1 MDLILVRNNIMH
13 VAIIMDGN
21 GRWAESHGMHRING
35 HKEGAKR
42 VEEIVRH
49 ASTVGIT
56 NLTLYAFSTENWQR
70 PSLEVQTLFQLIKL
84 YLRKK
89 VRILKLE
96 NVKINFIGRR
106 DQLPK
111 SVVDEMHNSE
121 TITQNCTGLKL
132 NIAVDYGGR
141 DEILRSVNRFIRENS
156 GVISQ
161 INEVTLK
168 KYSDMKDQPDPD
180 LIIRTGGDKRLSNF
194 MLWHAAYSELNF
206 VDTLW
211 PDFSVSELN
220 SAIEDFGDRD
230 RRFGTI
236 PQVAE

>member
-1 MDLILVRNNIMH
+1 MH

-21 GRWAESHGMHRING
+21 GRWAESRGMHRING

-42 VEEIVRH
+42 VEEIVRY

-70 PSLEVQTLFQLIKL
+70 PSLEIQTLFQLIKL

-89 VRILKLE
+89 VHVLKLE
-96 NVKINFIGRR
+96 NVKISFLGRR

-111 SVVDEMHNSE
+111 SVVTEMHSSE
-121 TITQNCTGLKL
+121 AATQKCTGLQL

-141 DEILRSVNRFIRENS
+141 DEILRAVNKFMCANIATNS
-156 GVISQ
+156 KID
-161 INEVTLK
+161 EATLR
-168 KYSDMKDQPDPD
+168 KYSDLKDQPDPD
-180 LIIRTGGDKRLSNF
+180 LIIRTGGDQRLSNF
-194 MLWHAAYSELNF
+194 MLWHAAYSELSF

-211 PDFSVSELN
+211 PDFSVQELS
-220 SAIEDFGDRD
+220 SAMKSFDAQN

>member
-1 MDLILVRNNIMH
+1 MH

-42 VEEIVRH
+42 VEEIVRY

-70 PSLEVQTLFQLIKL
+70 PSLEIQTLFQLIKL

-96 NVKINFIGRR
+96 NVKIQFIGRR

-111 SVVDEMHNSE
+111 LVVAEMHNSE
-121 TITQNCTGLKL
+121 TATQNCTGLQL

-141 DEILRSVNRFIRENS
+141 DEILRAVNRFMYENS
-156 GVISQ
+156 GAVSQ
-161 INEVTLK
+161 IDEVILK
-168 KYSDMKDQPDPD
+168 KYSDLKDQPDPD
-180 LIIRTGGDKRLSNF
+180 LIIRTGGDQRLSNF

-211 PDFSVSELN
+211 PDFSVTELN
-220 SAIEDFGDRD
+220 LAIENFGGRN
-230 RRFGTI
+230 RRFGSI

>member
-1 MDLILVRNNIMH
+1 MH

-21 GRWAESHGMHRING
+21 GRWAESRGMHRING

-49 ASTVGIT
+49 APTLGIT

-70 PSLEVQTLFQLIKL
+70 PSLEIQTLFQLIKL

-89 VRILKLE
+89 VHVLKLE
-96 NVKINFIGRR
+96 NVKISFLGRR

-111 SVVDEMHNSE
+111 SVVTEMHSSE
-121 TITQNCTGLKL
+121 AATQKCTGLQL

-141 DEILRSVNRFIRENS
+141 DEILRAMNKFMCANIATS
-156 GVISQ
+156 SQ
-161 INEVTLK
+161 IDEATLR
-168 KYSDMKDQPDPD
+168 KYSDLKDQPDPD
-180 LIIRTGGDKRLSNF
+180 LIIRTGGDQRLSNF
-194 MLWHAAYSELNF
+194 MLWHAAYSELSF
-206 VDTLW
+206 IDTLW
-211 PDFSVSELN
+211 PDFSVQELS
-220 SAIEDFGDRD
+220 SAMKSFDAQN

>member
-1 MDLILVRNNIMH
+1 MH

-21 GRWAESHGMHRING
+21 GRWAESRGLHRICG

-42 VEEIVRH
+42 VEEIVRY

-70 PSLEVQTLFQLIKL
+70 PSLEIQTLFQLIKL

-89 VRILKLE
+89 VHILKLE
-96 NVKINFIGRR
+96 NVKISFIGRR

-111 SVVDEMHNSE
+111 PVVTEMLNSE
-121 TITQNCTGLKL
+121 AATQKCTGLQL

-141 DEILRSVNRFIRENS
+141 DEILRAMNKFMCANIATS
-156 GVISQ
+156 SQ
-161 INEVTLK
+161 IDEATLR
-168 KYSDMKDQPDPD
+168 KYSDLKDQPDPD
-180 LIIRTGGDKRLSNF
+180 LIIRTGGDQRLSNF
-194 MLWHAAYSELNF
+194 MLWHAAYSELSF

-211 PDFSVSELN
+211 PDFSVQELS
-220 SAIEDFGDRD
+220 SAMKSFDAQN

>member
-1 MDLILVRNNIMH
+1 MH

-21 GRWAESHGMHRING
+21 GRWAESRGLHRIHG

-42 VEEIVRH
+42 VEEIVRY
-49 ASTVGIT
+49 ASTIGIT

-70 PSLEVQTLFQLIKL
+70 PSLEIQTLFQLIKL

-89 VRILKLE
+89 VHILKLE
-96 NVKINFIGRR
+96 NVKISFIGRR

-111 SVVDEMHNSE
+111 SVVTEMLNSE
-121 TITQNCTGLKL
+121 AATQKCTGLQL

-141 DEILRSVNRFIRENS
+141 DEILRAMNKFMCANIATS
-156 GVISQ
+156 SQ
-161 INEVTLK
+161 IDEATLR
-168 KYSDMKDQPDPD
+168 KYSDLKDQPDPD
-180 LIIRTGGDKRLSNF
+180 LIIRTGGDQRLSNF
-194 MLWHAAYSELNF
+194 MLWHAAYSELSF

-211 PDFSVSELN
+211 PDFSVQELS
-220 SAIEDFGDRD
+220 SAMKSFDAQN

>member
-1 MDLILVRNNIMH
+1 MH

-21 GRWAESHGMHRING
+21 GRWAESRGLHRICG

-42 VEEIVRH
+42 VEEIVRY
-49 ASTVGIT
+49 ASTVGIA

-70 PSLEVQTLFQLIKL
+70 PSLEIQTLFQLIKL

-89 VRILKLE
+89 VHVLKLE
-96 NVKINFIGRR
+96 NVKISFMGRR

-111 SVVDEMHNSE
+111 SVVTEMHSSE
-121 TITQNCTGLKL
+121 AATQKCTGLQL

-141 DEILRSVNRFIRENS
+141 DEILRAVNKFMCANIATSSKIDEA
-156 GVISQ
+156 
-161 INEVTLK
+161 TLR
-168 KYSDMKDQPDPD
+168 KYSDLKDQPDPD
-180 LIIRTGGDKRLSNF
+180 LIIRTGGDQRLSNF
-194 MLWHAAYSELNF
+194 MLWHAAYSELSF

-211 PDFSVSELN
+211 PDFSAQELS
-220 SAIEDFGDRD
+220 SAMKSFDAQN

>member
-1 MDLILVRNNIMH
+1 MH

-21 GRWAESHGMHRING
+21 GRWAENRGLHRING

-42 VEEIVRH
+42 VEEIVRY

-70 PSLEVQTLFQLIKL
+70 PSLEIQTLFQLIKL

-89 VRILKLE
+89 VHVLKLE
-96 NVKINFIGRR
+96 NVKISFIGRR

-111 SVVDEMHNSE
+111 SVVTEMHSSE
-121 TITQNCTGLKL
+121 AATQECTGLQL

-141 DEILRSVNRFIRENS
+141 DEILRAVNKFMCANIATS
-156 GVISQ
+156 SQ
-161 INEVTLK
+161 IDEATLR
-168 KYSDMKDQPDPD
+168 KYSDLKDQPDPD
-180 LIIRTGGDKRLSNF
+180 LIIRTGGDQRLSNF
-194 MLWHAAYSELNF
+194 MLWHAAYSELSF

-211 PDFSVSELN
+211 PDFSVQELS
-220 SAIEDFGDRD
+220 SAMKSFDGQN

>member
-220 SAIEDFGDRD
+220 SAIEDFVDRD

>member
-1 MDLILVRNNIMH
+1 MH

-21 GRWAESHGMHRING
+21 GRWAESRGMHRMTG

-70 PSLEVQTLFQLIKL
+70 PSLEIQTLFQLIKL

-89 VRILKLE
+89 VHILKLE
-96 NVKINFIGRR
+96 NVKISFIGRR

-111 SVVDEMHNSE
+111 SVVTEMHSSE
-121 TITQNCTGLKL
+121 AATQKCTGLQL

-141 DEILRSVNRFIRENS
+141 DEILRAVNKFMCANIATSSKIDEA
-156 GVISQ
+156 
-161 INEVTLK
+161 TLR
-168 KYSDMKDQPDPD
+168 KYSDLKDQPDPD
-180 LIIRTGGDKRLSNF
+180 LIIRTGGDQRLSNF
-194 MLWHAAYSELNF
+194 MLWHAAYSELSF

-211 PDFSVSELN
+211 PDFSVQELS
-220 SAIEDFGDRD
+220 SAMKSFDAQN

>member
-1 MDLILVRNNIMH
+1 MH

-21 GRWAESHGMHRING
+21 GRWAESRGMHRING

-49 ASTVGIT
+49 ASTFGIK

-70 PSLEVQTLFQLIKL
+70 PSLEIQTLFQLIKL

-89 VRILKLE
+89 VHVLKLE
-96 NVKINFIGRR
+96 NVKISFMGRR

-111 SVVDEMHNSE
+111 SVVTEMHSSE
-121 TITQNCTGLKL
+121 AATQKCTGLQL

-141 DEILRSVNRFIRENS
+141 DEILRAVNKFMCANIATSSKIDEA
-156 GVISQ
+156 
-161 INEVTLK
+161 TLR
-168 KYSDMKDQPDPD
+168 KYSDLKDQPDPD
-180 LIIRTGGDKRLSNF
+180 LIIRTGGDQRLSNF
-194 MLWHAAYSELNF
+194 MLWQAAYSELSF
-206 VDTLW
+206 IDTLW
-211 PDFSVSELN
+211 PDFSVQELS
-220 SAIEDFGDRD
+220 SAMKSFDAQN

>member
-1 MDLILVRNNIMH
+1 MH

-21 GRWAESHGMHRING
+21 GRWAESRGMHRING

-49 ASTVGIT
+49 ASTFGIK

-70 PSLEVQTLFQLIKL
+70 PSLEIQTLFQLIKL

-89 VRILKLE
+89 VHILKLE
-96 NVKINFIGRR
+96 NVKISFIGRR

-111 SVVDEMHNSE
+111 SVVTEMLNSE
-121 TITQNCTGLKL
+121 AATQKCTGLQL

-141 DEILRSVNRFIRENS
+141 DEILRAMNKFMCANIATS
-156 GVISQ
+156 SQ
-161 INEVTLK
+161 IDEATLR
-168 KYSDMKDQPDPD
+168 KYSDLKDQPDPD
-180 LIIRTGGDKRLSNF
+180 LIIRTGGDQRLSNF
-194 MLWHAAYSELNF
+194 MLWHAAYSELRF

-211 PDFSVSELN
+211 PDFFVQELT
-220 SAIEDFGDRD
+220 SAIKSFDGQN

>member
-1 MDLILVRNNIMH
+1 MH

-21 GRWAESHGMHRING
+21 GRWAESRGMSRING

-42 VEEIVRH
+42 VEDIVKY
-49 ASTVGIT
+49 ASTIGIT

-70 PSLEVQTLFQLIKL
+70 PSFEIQTLFQVIKL

-89 VRILKLE
+89 VTILKLE

-111 SVVDEMHNSE
+111 PVIAEMHNSE
-121 TITQNCTGLKL
+121 AATQNCTGLKL

-141 DEILRSVNRFIRENS
+141 DEILRAVNQFMCEKNVTS
-156 GVISQ
+156 SQ
-161 INEVTLK
+161 IDESTLK
-168 KYSDMKDQPDPD
+168 KYSDLSDQPDPD

-211 PDFSVSELN
+211 PDFSILEFK
-220 SAIEDFGDRD
+220 SAIENFGARD
-230 RRFGTI
+230 RRFGTV

>member
-1 MDLILVRNNIMH
+1 MH

-21 GRWAESHGMHRING
+21 GRWAESRGLHRICG

-42 VEEIVRH
+42 VEEIVRY

-70 PSLEVQTLFQLIKL
+70 PSLEIQTLFQLIKL

-89 VRILKLE
+89 VHVLKLE
-96 NVKINFIGRR
+96 NVKISFMGRR

-111 SVVDEMHNSE
+111 SVVTEMHSSE
-121 TITQNCTGLKL
+121 AATQKCTGLQL

-141 DEILRSVNRFIRENS
+141 DEILRAVNKFMCANIATSSKIDEA
-156 GVISQ
+156 
-161 INEVTLK
+161 TLR
-168 KYSDMKDQPDPD
+168 KYSDLKDQPDPD
-180 LIIRTGGDKRLSNF
+180 LIIRTGGDQRLSNF
-194 MLWHAAYSELNF
+194 MLWHAAYSELSF
-206 VDTLW
+206 VDTIW
-211 PDFSVSELN
+211 PDFSVQKLS
-220 SAIEDFGDRD
+220 SAMKSFDARN

-236 PQVAE
+236 PHVAE

>member
-1 MDLILVRNNIMH
+1 MH

-21 GRWAESHGMHRING
+21 GRWAESRGMHRITG

-49 ASTVGIT
+49 APTVGIT

-70 PSLEVQTLFQLIKL
+70 PSLEIQTLFQLIKL

-89 VRILKLE
+89 VHILKLE
-96 NVKINFIGRR
+96 NVKISFIGRR

-111 SVVDEMHNSE
+111 SVVTEMHSSE
-121 TITQNCTGLKL
+121 AATQKCTGLQL

-141 DEILRSVNRFIRENS
+141 DEILRAVNKFMCANIATSSKIDEA
-156 GVISQ
+156 
-161 INEVTLK
+161 TLR
-168 KYSDMKDQPDPD
+168 KYSDLKDQPDPD
-180 LIIRTGGDKRLSNF
+180 LIIRTGGDQRLSNF
-194 MLWHAAYSELNF
+194 MLWHAAYSELSF

-211 PDFSVSELN
+211 PDFSVQELS
-220 SAIEDFGDRD
+220 SAMKSFDAQN

>member
-1 MDLILVRNNIMH
+1 MH

-21 GRWAESHGMHRING
+21 GRWAESRGMHRING

-49 ASTVGIT
+49 ASTFGIK

-70 PSLEVQTLFQLIKL
+70 PSLEIQTLFQLIKL

-89 VRILKLE
+89 VHVLKLE
-96 NVKINFIGRR
+96 NVKISFMGRR

-111 SVVDEMHNSE
+111 SVVTEMHSSE
-121 TITQNCTGLKL
+121 AATQKCTGLQL

-141 DEILRSVNRFIRENS
+141 DEILRAVNKFMCANIATSSKIDEA
-156 GVISQ
+156 
-161 INEVTLK
+161 TLR
-168 KYSDMKDQPDPD
+168 KYSDLKDQPDPD
-180 LIIRTGGDKRLSNF
+180 LIIRTGGDQRLSNF
-194 MLWHAAYSELNF
+194 MLWHAAYSELSF

-211 PDFSVSELN
+211 PDFSVQELS
-220 SAIEDFGDRD
+220 SAMKSFDAQN

>member
-1 MDLILVRNNIMH
+1 MH

-21 GRWAESHGMHRING
+21 GRWAENRGLHRING

-42 VEEIVRH
+42 VEEIVRY

-70 PSLEVQTLFQLIKL
+70 PSLEIQTLFQLIKL

-89 VRILKLE
+89 VHVLKLE
-96 NVKINFIGRR
+96 NVKISFLGRR

-111 SVVDEMHNSE
+111 SVVTEMHSSE
-121 TITQNCTGLKL
+121 AATQKCTGLQL

-141 DEILRSVNRFIRENS
+141 DEILRAVNKFMCANIATSSKIDEA
-156 GVISQ
+156 
-161 INEVTLK
+161 TLR
-168 KYSDMKDQPDPD
+168 KYSDLKDQPDPD
-180 LIIRTGGDKRLSNF
+180 LIIRTGGDQRLSNF
-194 MLWHAAYSELNF
+194 LLWHAAYSELSF
-206 VDTLW
+206 IDTLW
-211 PDFSVSELN
+211 PDFSVQELS
-220 SAIEDFGDRD
+220 SAMKSFDAQN

>member
-1 MDLILVRNNIMH
+1 MH

-21 GRWAESHGMHRING
+21 GRWAESRGMHRING

-49 ASTVGIT
+49 ASTFGIK

-70 PSLEVQTLFQLIKL
+70 PSLEIQTLFQLIKL

-89 VRILKLE
+89 VHILKLE
-96 NVKINFIGRR
+96 NVKISFIGRR

-111 SVVDEMHNSE
+111 PVVTEMLNSE
-121 TITQNCTGLKL
+121 AATQKCTGLQL

-141 DEILRSVNRFIRENS
+141 DEILRAVNKFMCANI
-156 GVISQ
+156 
-161 INEVTLK
+161 VTSSKIDEATLR
-168 KYSDMKDQPDPD
+168 KYSDLKDQPDPD
-180 LIIRTGGDKRLSNF
+180 LIIRTGGDQRLSNF
-194 MLWHAAYSELNF
+194 MLWHAAYSELSF
-206 VDTLW
+206 VNTLW
-211 PDFSVSELN
+211 PDFSVQELS
-220 SAIEDFGDRD
+220 SAMKSFDAQN

>member
-1 MDLILVRNNIMH
+1 MH

-21 GRWAESHGMHRING
+21 GRWAESRGLHRICG

-42 VEEIVRH
+42 VEEIVRY

-70 PSLEVQTLFQLIKL
+70 PSLEIQTLFQLIKL

-89 VRILKLE
+89 VHVLKLE
-96 NVKINFIGRR
+96 NVKISFMGRR

-111 SVVDEMHNSE
+111 SVVTEMHSSE
-121 TITQNCTGLKL
+121 AATQKCTGLQL

-141 DEILRSVNRFIRENS
+141 DEILRAVNKFMCANIATSSKIDEA
-156 GVISQ
+156 
-161 INEVTLK
+161 TLR
-168 KYSDMKDQPDPD
+168 KYSDLKDQPDPD
-180 LIIRTGGDKRLSNF
+180 LIIRTGGDQRLSNF
-194 MLWHAAYSELNF
+194 MLWQAAYSELSF
-206 VDTLW
+206 IDTLW
-211 PDFSVSELN
+211 PDFSVQELS
-220 SAIEDFGDRD
+220 SAMKSFDARN

>member
-1 MDLILVRNNIMH
+1 MH

-21 GRWAESHGMHRING
+21 GRWAESRGLHRICG

-42 VEEIVRH
+42 VEEIVRY

-70 PSLEVQTLFQLIKL
+70 PSLEIQTLFQLIKL

-89 VRILKLE
+89 VHVLKLE
-96 NVKINFIGRR
+96 NVKISFMGRR

-111 SVVDEMHNSE
+111 SVVTEMHSSE
-121 TITQNCTGLKL
+121 AATQKCTGLQL

-141 DEILRSVNRFIRENS
+141 DEILRAVNKFMCANIATSSKIDEA
-156 GVISQ
+156 
-161 INEVTLK
+161 TLR
-168 KYSDMKDQPDPD
+168 KYSDLKDQPDPD
-180 LIIRTGGDKRLSNF
+180 LIIRTGGDQRLSNF
-194 MLWHAAYSELNF
+194 MLWHAAYSELSF
-206 VDTLW
+206 IDTLW
-211 PDFSVSELN
+211 PDFSVQELS
-220 SAIEDFGDRD
+220 SAMKSFDGRN

>member
-1 MDLILVRNNIMH
+1 MH

-21 GRWAESHGMHRING
+21 GRWAESRGMHRING

-49 ASTVGIT
+49 ASTFGIK

-70 PSLEVQTLFQLIKL
+70 PSLEIQTLFQLIKL

-89 VRILKLE
+89 VHVLKLE
-96 NVKINFIGRR
+96 NVKISFMGRR

-111 SVVDEMHNSE
+111 SVVTEMHSSE
-121 TITQNCTGLKL
+121 AATQKCTGLQL

-141 DEILRSVNRFIRENS
+141 DEILRAMNKFMCANIATS
-156 GVISQ
+156 SQ
-161 INEVTLK
+161 IDEATLR
-168 KYSDMKDQPDPD
+168 KYSDLKDQPDPD
-180 LIIRTGGDKRLSNF
+180 LIIRTGGDQRLSNF
-194 MLWHAAYSELNF
+194 MLWHAAYSELSF

-211 PDFSVSELN
+211 PDFSVQELS
-220 SAIEDFGDRD
+220 SAMKSFDAQN